1 MAAKKR
7 KPPVDLKAFLFDE
20 GYRYSFLQ
28 ALRLLRLLVLRE
40 IGDHASDIQPLTKI
54 KVRPHLSLDFP
65 ATDIFSIEP
74 DATGLDKFVM
84 TVTFLGLYGSSS
96 PLPPF
101 YTEDLIFEE
110 LDNYSAARDFIDV
123 VNSSL
128 YPLLFKGW
136 SKYQLW
142 YNLYEDSNQSMID
155 KLFSLLGTK
164 DFDLTDLGIDPF
176 KLLRYIGLTT
186 FSTRSAEALRNLL
199 SDYLNEPSMRIYQCE
214 SRVVRIDEEQQCY
227 LGGLQSYLG
236 YNCHLGTVAIDRM
249 SKFRVFVNPMN
260 SEDCRRLFP
269 GGDAHRAMG
278 NLIDFYLDR
287 PLIWDLVIRFN
298 RDKIRPIYLGKT
310 PWSSL
315 GWDTWLYCTNK
326 DPVNLDVVV

>member
-1 MAAKKR
+1 M
-7 KPPVDLKAFLFDE
+7 
-20 GYRYSFLQ
+20 
-28 ALRLLRLLVLRE
+28 RLLVLKE
-40 IGDHASDIQPLTKI
+40 SGEQTSDTQPLTKI

-74 DATGLDKFVM
+74 DASGLDKFVM

-101 YTEDLIFEE
+101 YTEDLIFEQS
-110 LDNYSAARDFIDV
+110 DDYTAARDFIDV

-155 KLFSLLGTK
+155 KLFSLLGAK
-164 DFDLTDLGIDPF
+164 DFDLTRLGIEPF

-199 SDYLNEPSMRIYQCE
+199 SDYLNEPSLRIYQCE
-214 SRVVRIDEEQQCY
+214 SRVVAITEEQRCN
-227 LGGLQSYLG
+227 LGGPHSYLG
-236 YNCHLGTVAIDRM
+236 YNCHLGTIAVDRM
-249 SKFRVFVNPMN
+249 SKFRVFVNPSN
-260 SEDCRRLFP
+260 PEDCRRLFP
-269 GGDAHRAMG
+269 GGDTHEEMG

-287 PLIWDLVIRFN
+287 PLVWDLMIRFN
-298 RDKIRPIYLGKT
+298 RDKIRPIHLGKT

-315 GWDTWLYCTNK
+315 GWDTWLHCTNK
-326 DPVNLDVVV
+326 DPMNLDVVV